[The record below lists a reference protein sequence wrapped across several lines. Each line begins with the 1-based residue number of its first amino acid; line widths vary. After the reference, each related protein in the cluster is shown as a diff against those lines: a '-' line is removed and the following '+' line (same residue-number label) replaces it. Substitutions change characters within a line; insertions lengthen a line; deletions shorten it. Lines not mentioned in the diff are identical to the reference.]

1 MEQSFTSIKEVSM
14 NSSMKAF
21 MAASVIALGLAGP
34 LAVAQDKSSSGARD
48 TELVVVQ
55 PSDEQLQRYAGAV
68 KKVSA
73 VAADYQPR
81 LQQAQDDAARQ
92 VVRSEADQKMVDTVQ
107 AGGMS
112 VREYNGISRAVQ
124 RDPALRQRVESLVNR

>member
-1 MEQSFTSIKEVSM
+1 M